1 MACLRRFWAD
11 LGENMAKLE
20 LLKVLSE
27 VLTEE
32 FSDCFSTDRGRWVFR
47 GHSKVTHSLIPY
59 VGRAPSTSETRQKFE
74 TSLFNMFCRE
84 ARDYLDPCPSSDWE
98 WLAVAQ
104 HHGLP
109 TRLLDWSDNPL
120 VALYFAVQHHDDCD
134 GRFFALH
141 MPTQASQ
148 ETLKKSPFEIE
159 SPVKYRP
166 SIVTPRIRAQEGLFV
181 VCSDIERSLKET
193 LEPERWKVQ
202 TIKTDQKREIRYSL
216 FRLGL
221 HASSLFP
228 GIDCLSE
235 RLVWQHSIKSPW
247 GKA

>member
-1 MACLRRFWAD
+1 MAEL
-11 LGENMAKLE
+11 KL
-20 LLKVLSE
+20 LDVLSE

-32 FSDCFSTDRGRWVFR
+32 FSDCFCADRGRWVFR
-47 GHSKVTHSLIPY
+47 GHSKAEYSLQPY
-59 VGRAPSTSETRQKFE
+59 VGRAPCTSENRGKFE
-74 TSLFNMFCRE
+74 KSLFNMFCRE
-84 ARDYLDPCPSSDWE
+84 AREYLDPCPSSDWE

-120 VALYFAVQHHDDCD
+120 VALYFAVQHHDRCD
-134 GRFFALH
+134 GQFFALH
-141 MPTQASQ
+141 MPTQASR
-148 ETLKKSPFEIE
+148 ETLEKSPFEIE

-181 VCSDIERSLKET
+181 VCSDIGISLRDT
-193 LEPERWKVQ
+193 LKPERWKVK
-202 TIKTDQKREIRYSL
+202 TIKADQKKEIRYSL

-228 GIDCLSE
+228 GIDGLSE
-235 RLVWQHSIKSPW
+235 RLAWQHSIKSPW